1 MRWFSLFLCGCLG
14 WSASGR
20 DEAKPDKAMEAE
32 HKKLDG
38 EWKIAAAEAGGQKIE
53 SKSTAVFAG
62 AKCTLIDPGFPA
74 VANTIVLDPTKEPK
88 WIDLTNPATKT
99 TFLGIYELKGD
110 SLIATFQAEKDGR
123 PTQFKTKKA
132 SAGVM
137 YTYERVKQK

>member
-1 MRWFSLFLCGCLG
+1 MRWFCVSLCGFFC
-14 WSASGR
+14 WTAFGR
-20 DEAKPDKAMEAE
+20 DEAKPDKAVEAE

-38 EWKIAAAEAGGQKIE
+38 EWKIVTAEAGGQMIE

-74 VANTIVLDPTKEPK
+74 VANTILLDPTKEPK

-110 SLIATFQAEKDGR
+110 SLIATFQAEKGGR

-132 SAGVM
+132 GAGAM